1 MRIVVKVG
9 SSTVLDENGHP
20 ATYWVERIGAQIRAL
35 KAEGHQVALVASG
48 AVGAG
53 RGLTGEELPREAR
66 AALGQTLMVSLWQR
80 ALSPYFPAQML
91 LLSQDLLEP
100 AATHHRRT
108 LEALLAGPTIP
119 LLNENDVLAAGASAI
134 GENDSLAAQVAVL
147 LKADLVILLS
157 NVDGVYQDET
167 STEGAPRPIPYLNPY
182 TFPSVRFARDS
193 AWGTGGM
200 QAKLYAASLCWHA
213 GIPVVIANGRRDGV
227 VEDVMQ
233 GREIGTRIAA
243 AQ

>member
-9 SSTVLDENGHP
+9 SSIVLDEKGRP
-20 ATYWVERIGAQIRAL
+20 ATYWVERIGAELRTL
-35 KAEGHQVALVASG
+35 KAAGHEVVLVASG

-66 AALGQTLMVSLWQR
+66 AALGQTVMLSLWQR
-80 ALSPYFPAQML
+80 ALSPYYPAQML
-91 LLSQDLLEP
+91 LLSPDLLEP

-108 LEALLAGPTIP
+108 LEALMGRPAIP
-119 LLNENDVLAAGASAI
+119 LLNENDVLAEGASAI

-147 LKADLVILLS
+147 LQSDLLVLLS
-157 NVDGVYQDET
+157 NVDGVYENEPDKGPT
-167 STEGAPRPIPYLNPY
+167 SPIPYLNPY
-182 TFPSVRFARDS
+182 TFTSIHFAQNS

-200 QAKLYAASLCWHA
+200 QAKLCAAGLCWHA
-213 GIPVVIANGRRDGV
+213 GIPVVIANGRRERV
-227 VEDVMQ
+227 LEDIVQ